1 MGKKQAYGDNPIAKR
16 KTDLYKEE
24 YVHSF
29 VQKWDDLIDW
39 EARASSEGD
48 FFIRLLKERGVQRIL
63 DVATGTGFHSIRLM
77 RAGFD
82 VTSADGSPE
91 MLARAFENA
100 RQPALLCV
108 RFMLIGVG

>member
-1 MGKKQAYGDNPIAKR
+1 MVKKQAYGDNPIAKR

-48 FFIRLLKERGVQRIL
+48 FFIRILKERAFNASWMSRREP
-63 DVATGTGFHSIRLM
+63 GFIPFASCGLVSM
-77 RAGFD
+77 
-82 VTSADGSPE
+82 SPVP
-91 MLARAFENA
+91 MA
-100 RQPALLCV
+100 V
-108 RFMLIGVG
+108 RKC

>member
-39 EARASSEGD
+39 DARASSEGD
-48 FFIRLLKERGVQRIL
+48 FFIRLL
-63 DVATGTGFHSIRLM
+63 
-77 RAGFD
+77 
-82 VTSADGSPE
+82 
-91 MLARAFENA
+91 
-100 RQPALLCV
+100 
-108 RFMLIGVG
+108 